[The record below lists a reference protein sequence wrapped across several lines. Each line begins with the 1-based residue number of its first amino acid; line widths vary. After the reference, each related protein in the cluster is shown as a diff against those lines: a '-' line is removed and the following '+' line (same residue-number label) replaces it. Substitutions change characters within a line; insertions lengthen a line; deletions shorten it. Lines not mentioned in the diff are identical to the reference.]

1 MQKHRLSAVI
11 LSSLILIISTIH
23 AQDHNASKRIYRTH
37 HLIGS
42 TPEINGVLDDP
53 CWQQGEWSLNYIQ
66 QQPYEGKPPS
76 QNTTLK
82 ILYDD
87 KNIYVAIRAYD
98 TEPEKIDKQLS
109 RRDAFSGD
117 IVGVNFDSYF
127 DHRTGFEFNLTAAGS
142 KLDLVL
148 LNDGWD
154 TSWNAVWDGK
164 VAMED
169 TAWTAEMRIPL
180 SQLRYGDK
188 KEHIWGLHAW
198 RWINR
203 YQEEDQ
209 WNLIPRD
216 APGFV
221 YCFGELHGIKDLKPI
236 RRIELLPYA
245 VGKLST
251 AKSSDNPFVSKR
263 DSDYAF
269 GLDGKIGLSSDF
281 TMDLTLNP
289 DFGQVEADPSDM
301 NLTAFETFFEEKRP
315 FFLEGRNILEYELDD
330 DNLFYSRRIGHAP
343 SYYPDLNDGEYARN
357 PDNTTILNAVKV
369 TGKTATGLS
378 VGIVQSITAKEHV
391 DLQSRDEKKYK
402 KISEPLSNYFIS
414 RIQKDFDQ
422 GNTFIGGMFTST
434 NRKIGDD
441 HLNFLNRAAYTGGL
455 DFRHHFK
462 NKTYFLD
469 VKTIFSNIHGN
480 VEAIQTVQESSAH
493 YFQRP
498 DAEHIHLDTTRTALS
513 GHGGRIQFAKE
524 SNGRWRFSERLSWRS
539 PGLELN
545 DLGYMRRA
553 DYIAQENQI
562 EYVVTDPG
570 SILRSYNLFLDL
582 DNEWDYSGQY
592 SKSDLA
598 FHTSVTFLNK
608 WGGDLQFQR
617 DFDYTDTRLLRGGS
631 AMKQDGFWFLN
642 TSAHTDDSKR
652 ISGYGYFSK
661 RWFDDALSKNTYW
674 GQGFAY
680 KMTQAL
686 TCSGDLDF
694 AHEINAWQYITTATV
709 DGTNQYLLGQIDQK
723 TLALTFRIELGIT
736 PDLTIQYYGSPFVS
750 AGQFDHFK
758 RITNPKAN
766 QWQDRFRAISEDEM
780 VFLDDDD
787 QLQVNENG
795 GLTYTLDNPD
805 FNFREFRSNLVVRWE
820 YKPGSTLYLVWTQ
833 GRNSFSEQG
842 RYHWSKDMNHLFD
855 AYPNNVFLIKMN
867 RWFSL

>member
-1 MQKHRLSAVI
+1 MQKQRRSTVI
-11 LSSLILIISTIH
+11 LSSLILISSITH
-23 AQDHNASKRIYRTH
+23 AQDHSANKRIYRTH
-37 HLIGS
+37 RLIGFA
-42 TPEINGVLDDP
+42 PVINGRLDDS
-53 CWQQGEWSLNYIQ
+53 CWEQGEWSLNYVQ
-66 QQPYEGKPPS
+66 QQPYEGNAPS
-76 QNTTLK
+76 QNTKFK

-87 KNIYVAIRAYD
+87 NNIYVAIRAYD
-98 TEPEKIDKQLS
+98 TEPEKIDRQLT

-117 IVGVNFDSYF
+117 IAGVNFDSYF

-142 KLDLVL
+142 KIDLVL

-169 TAWTAEMRIPL
+169 SAWTAEMRIPL

-216 APGFV
+216 NPGYV
-221 YCFGELHGIKDLKPI
+221 YCFGELHGINNLKPSKH
-236 RRIELLPYA
+236 IELLPYGVA
-245 VGKLST
+245 KMTT
-251 AKSSDNPFVSKR
+251 AENTDNPFVSSR
-263 DSDYAF
+263 NMSSAF
-269 GLDGKIGLSSDF
+269 GLDAKIGLSSDF

-301 NLTAFETFFEEKRP
+301 NLSAFETFFEEKRP
-315 FFLEGRNILEYELDD
+315 FFLEGRNILEYELDN

-343 SYYPDLNDGEYARN
+343 SYYPDLNDGEYAHN
-357 PDNTTILNAVKV
+357 PDNTTILNAIKV
-369 TGKTATGLS
+369 TGKTPSGLS
-378 VGIVQSITAKEHV
+378 VGIVQSVTAEEHV
-391 DLQSRDEKKYK
+391 KMQTLTKGKYSK
-402 KISEPLSNYFIS
+402 TSEPLSNYFVS
-414 RIQKDFDQ
+414 RIQKDFDE
-422 GNTFIGGMFTST
+422 GNTYIGGMLTST
-434 NRKIGDD
+434 NRRINEQ
-441 HLNFLNRAAYTGGL
+441 HLNNLNDAAYTGGL
-455 DFRHHFK
+455 DLRHYFK
-462 NKTYFLD
+462 NRTYFLD
-469 VKTIFSNIHGN
+469 MKAVFSHLRGSND
-480 VEAIQTVQESSAH
+480 AIRETQESSAH

-498 DAEHIHLDTTRTALS
+498 DAKHIDLDTTRTTLS

-562 EYVVTDPG
+562 EYIVTDPG
-570 SILRSYNLFLDL
+570 SVLRSYNLFLDL
-582 DNEWDYSGQY
+582 DNEWDYSGKY

-598 FHTSVTFLNK
+598 FRSGATFLNN
-608 WGGDLQFQR
+608 WGGNLQIQR
-617 DFDYTDTRLLRGGS
+617 DFDYTDTRLLRGGA

-642 TSAHTDDSKR
+642 TSAHSDGSKQVSVYAY
-652 ISGYGYFSK
+652 ISK

-674 GQGFAY
+674 GQGFTY
-680 KMTQAL
+680 KMTQTL
-686 TCSGDLDF
+686 KFNTDLDY
-694 AHEINAWQYITTATV
+694 AHEINAWQYITTTSV
-709 DGTNQYLLGQIDQK
+709 DGKNQYLLGRINQR
-723 TLALTFRIELGIT
+723 TLTLTFRIELGIT

-758 RITNPKAN
+758 RTTNPQAH
-766 QWQDRFRAISEDEM
+766 QWQNRFRGITEDEITI
-780 VFLDDDD
+780 LNDED
-787 QLQVNENG
+787 QIEVIENN
-795 GLTYTLDNPD
+795 GLMYKFDNPD

-820 YKPGSTLYLVWTQ
+820 YKPGSTLFLVWTQ

-842 RYHWSKDMNHLFD
+842 TYHWSKDMNHLFD
-855 AYPNNVFLIKMN
+855 THPNNVFLIKMN